1 MPTRTPIPVSRAMR
15 QISVNLDLARRQQRI
30 PVALLAERAGLSM
43 PTVTKMLRTGNGSF
57 ENFLRIARLLGLL
70 DGVQQ
75 ATDPLNTDI
84 GKLRA
89 DEDTPKRIREYSRR
103 RNTSWKQSSPCSSTA
118 QTSPSGNYSPVSGAA
133 SNRHISHT
141 IRPICALQT
150 QYPSVQ
156 RCPSPP
162 GTFPAEHN
170 AMHRIFQDCMPDRW
184 GRNLMLRAE
193 HQDARSEH
201 RTARTLF
208 EGDLLL
214 SVNDE
219 TRQGALRFWNN
230 DGDALAPSE
239 TGGPREV
246 TIQSRIHSNDEQLL

>member
-1 MPTRTPIPVSRAMR
+1 MAALRTSSALLVCLDCWTAYSKRR
-15 QISVNLDLARRQQRI
+15 TLLTQISANYA
-30 PVALLAERAGLSM
+30 
-43 PTVTKMLRTGNGSF
+43 PTKTLRNVF
-57 ENFLRIARLLGLL
+57 
-70 DGVQQ
+70 D
-75 ATDPLNTDI
+75 
-84 GKLRA
+84 
-89 DEDTPKRIREYSRR
+89 
-103 RNTSWKQSSPCSSTA
+103 STA
-118 QTSPSGNYSPVSGAA
+118 GGATHHG
-133 SNRHISHT
+133 SNRH
-141 IRPICALQT
+141 PA
-150 QYPSVQ
+150 VQ
-156 RCPSPP
+156 RHRRHRREIIHQYQARHRIGNFTYDTAYMRSSNAVSLCPEMPLSP

-230 DGDALAPSE
+230 NGDALAPSE
-239 TGGPREV
+239 TGVPREV

>member
-1 MPTRTPIPVSRAMR
+1 MEAIVTLQFNGTDA
-15 QISVNLDLARRQQRI
+15 
-30 PVALLAERAGLSM
+30 
-43 PTVTKMLRTGNGSF
+43 TV
-57 ENFLRIARLLGLL
+57 
-70 DGVQQ
+70 
-75 ATDPLNTDI
+75 
-84 GKLRA
+84 GKLFTSIRRGIESA
-89 DEDTPKRIREYSRR
+89 NFTYDTAYMR
-103 RNTSWKQSSPCSSTA
+103 SSNA
-118 QTSPSGNYSPVSGAA
+118 VS
-133 SNRHISHT
+133 
-141 IRPICALQT
+141 L
-150 QYPSVQ
+150 
-156 RCPSPP
+156 CPEMPLSP

>member
-15 QISVNLDLARRQQRI
+15 QISANLDLARRQQRI

-89 DEDTPKRIREYSRR
+89 AKTLQNVFD
-103 RNTSWKQSSPCSSTA
+103 STA
-118 QTSPSGNYSPVSGAA
+118 GGATHHG
-133 SNRHISHT
+133 SNRH
-141 IRPICALQT
+141 PA
-150 QYPSVQ
+150 VQ
-156 RCPSPP
+156 RHRRHRREIIHQYQARHRIGTFHIRYGLYALFKRSIPLSRDAPLPP

>member
-1 MPTRTPIPVSRAMR
+1 MEAIVTLQFNGTDV
-15 QISVNLDLARRQQRI
+15 
-30 PVALLAERAGLSM
+30 
-43 PTVTKMLRTGNGSF
+43 TV
-57 ENFLRIARLLGLL
+57 
-70 DGVQQ
+70 
-75 ATDPLNTDI
+75 
-84 GKLRA
+84 GKLFTSIRRGIESA
-89 DEDTPKRIREYSRR
+89 HFTYDTAYMR
-103 RNTSWKQSSPCSSTA
+103 SSNA
-118 QTSPSGNYSPVSGAA
+118 VS
-133 SNRHISHT
+133 
-141 IRPICALQT
+141 L
-150 QYPSVQ
+150 
-156 RCPSPP
+156 CPEMPLSP

-201 RTARTLF
+201 RTARTQF

>member
-1 MPTRTPIPVSRAMR
+1 MAALRTSSALLVCLDCWTAYSKRR
-15 QISVNLDLARRQQRI
+15 TLLTQISANYA
-30 PVALLAERAGLSM
+30 
-43 PTVTKMLRTGNGSF
+43 PTKTLRNVF
-57 ENFLRIARLLGLL
+57 
-70 DGVQQ
+70 D
-75 ATDPLNTDI
+75 
-84 GKLRA
+84 
-89 DEDTPKRIREYSRR
+89 
-103 RNTSWKQSSPCSSTA
+103 STA
-118 QTSPSGNYSPVSGAA
+118 GGATHHG
-133 SNRHISHT
+133 SNRH
-141 IRPICALQT
+141 PA
-150 QYPSVQ
+150 VQ
-156 RCPSPP
+156 RHRRHRREKLFTSIRRGIESAHFTYDTAYMRSSNAVSLCPEMPLSP

>member
-15 QISVNLDLARRQQRI
+15 QISANLDLARRQQRI
-30 PVALLAERAGLSM
+30 PAALLAERAGLSM

-57 ENFLRIARLLGLL
+57 ENFLRIARLLDCWTAYSKRRTLL
-70 DGVQQ
+70 TQYRQITRRRRHSETYSIVQQ
-75 ATDPLNTDI
+75 EAQHIMEAIVTLQFNGTDVTV
-84 GKLRA
+84 GKLFTSIRRGIESA
-89 DEDTPKRIREYSRR
+89 HFTYDTAYMR
-103 RNTSWKQSSPCSSTA
+103 SSNA
-118 QTSPSGNYSPVSGAA
+118 VS
-133 SNRHISHT
+133 
-141 IRPICALQT
+141 L
-150 QYPSVQ
+150 
-156 RCPSPP
+156 CPEMPLSP

-230 DGDALAPSE
+230 DGDELAPSE
-239 TGGPREV
+239 TGVPREV

>member
-15 QISVNLDLARRQQRI
+15 QISANLDLARRQQRI

-89 DEDTPKRIREYSRR
+89 DEDTLQFNGTDVTVGKLFTSIRRGIESAHFTYDTAYMR
-103 RNTSWKQSSPCSSTA
+103 SSNA
-118 QTSPSGNYSPVSGAA
+118 VS
-133 SNRHISHT
+133 
-141 IRPICALQT
+141 L
-150 QYPSVQ
+150 
-156 RCPSPP
+156 CPEMPLSP